1 MGGECVSF
9 FVFVFLIPFLFSSS
23 LSLSQAEYNAKASVI
38 KVRVN
43 LCNILT
49 LHFCYMGL
57 KNGINEKYRFL
68 QKCEKILKDS
78 IIHSAKINDCR
89 DFWLAPF
96 EREK

>member
-1 MGGECVSF
+1 MENF
-9 FVFVFLIPFLFSSS
+9 IPPLRLKKSNYVIRLFSN
-23 LSLSQAEYNAKASVI
+23 NAKASVI
-38 KVRVN
+38 KVRAN

-78 IIHSAKINDCR
+78 KIHSAKINDRR